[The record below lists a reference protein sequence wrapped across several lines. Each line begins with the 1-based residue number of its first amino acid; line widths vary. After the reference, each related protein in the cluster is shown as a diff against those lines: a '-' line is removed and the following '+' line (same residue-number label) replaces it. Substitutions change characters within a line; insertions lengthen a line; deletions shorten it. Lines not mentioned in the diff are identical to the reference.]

1 MTQIFTNQA
10 TDANQTFDDNGHEYY
25 VQVWGTMDGAT
36 LTIQTRLDNGAD
48 WADVVSLSST
58 GISRIK
64 LPPLAQTERRAS
76 LTGTGASSSVSAAI
90 FADSTRIRYS

>member
-1 MTQIFTNQA
+1 MTQLFTNQGS
-10 TDANQTFDDNGHEYY
+10 DANQTFDDDGHEYY

-36 LTIQTRLDNGAD
+36 LTIQSRLDSSAD

-64 LPPLAQTERRAS
+64 LPQGGDRRAS
-76 LTGTGASSSVSAAI
+76 LTGTGASSDVSAI
-90 FADSTRIRYS
+90 IHPDRTPIRYN